1 MYKILYIHRYSTI
14 HINCQVSDSVFVIS
28 SINPI
33 CFLCIYYK
41 NNVQIIFVRWRGDS
55 EIVEANAE
63 HGFRLKKLIGM
74 LCTTTAPFFVQS
86 AKQHCRADLL
96 TPESHMV
103 KKCLRH
109 FMKNLRFFLNLCPS
123 GEGLSYMDS
132 GVKRSSRQ
140 CRLADCTKKFV
151 QVAFVRWR
159 GDSKIVEA
167 NAEHDFRLKRLIGMF
182 RTTKRAQY
190 FCAICQATL
199 PG

>member
-74 LCTTTAPFFVQS
+74 LCAT
-86 AKQHCRADLL
+86 
-96 TPESHMV
+96 
-103 KKCLRH
+103 
-109 FMKNLRFFLNLCPS
+109 N
-123 GEGLSYMDS
+123 
-132 GVKRSSRQ
+132 
-140 CRLADCTKKFV
+140 
-151 QVAFVRWR
+151 
-159 GDSKIVEA
+159 SKTSFA
-167 NAEHDFRLKRLIGMF
+167 
-182 RTTKRAQY
+182 AQI
-190 FCAICQATL
+190 FCAICQAAL
-199 PG
+199 PGRPFDTRILYGKKLPAAGRGSDMLPLRRSAIKDAWQNQTSFFSSLILFPLHLFHNRNYLRYHIVHIFKHSAFCRSHLARPFDMFQYLPVSFFHLVEAKA